1 MISPATTHRHHH
13 QNSSCHDIR
22 DFEFWAQSITGG
34 ALAFYGLT
42 HRGLFG
48 AACLVTG
55 GAMMLHAARQEYG
68 SVEECVEEMLD
79 LCPDPKVQANR
90 VDEASWES
98 FPASDPPSFNR
109 HRT

>member
-1 MISPATTHRHHH
+1 MISSATTHRQSRQTQSC
-13 QNSSCHDIR
+13 QNIR
-22 DFEFWAQSITGG
+22 DFEFWAETVTGG

-68 SVEECVEEMLD
+68 SVEEMLD

>member
-1 MISPATTHRHHH
+1 MISPATTQRQTH
-13 QNSSCHDIR
+13 QNPSCQNIR
-22 DFEFWAQSITGG
+22 DFEFWAETVTGG

-55 GAMMLHAARQEYG
+55 GALMLHAARQEYG
-68 SVEECVEEMLD
+68 SVEECVEEMLEM
-79 LCPDPKVQANR
+79 CPEPKVQANR